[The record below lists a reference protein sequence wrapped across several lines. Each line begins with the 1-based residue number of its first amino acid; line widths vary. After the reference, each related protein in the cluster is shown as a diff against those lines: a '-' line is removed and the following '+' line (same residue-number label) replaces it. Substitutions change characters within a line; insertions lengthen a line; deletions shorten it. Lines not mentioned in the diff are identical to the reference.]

1 MLKTIKKKVHHV
13 KEHKKHWLVSI
24 ISLFLLCSSFFL
36 LWIASFRLPDL
47 DSFEGRVVSESTKI
61 FDRTGEILLY
71 DVHKDTKRTL
81 VESQN
86 ISRYLKDATVAIEDA
101 DFYQHKGIKP
111 TAILRAVLANLFSIS
126 YSQGGSTITQQVI
139 KNTVLTQEKS
149 ISRKLKEWILA
160 LKLEKVKT
168 KDQILTI
175 YLNESPYGGSIY
187 GIEEASRVFFGK
199 NALDL
204 TLGESAYLAA
214 LPNAPSR
221 FSPYGNNR
229 KLLDK
234 RKSLVLQK
242 MYENN
247 FITKKQQGEA
257 DKEEVVFL
265 ANDNIN
271 LKAPHFVMYV
281 KDWLEN
287 RYGVEAVESKGL
299 RVITTLDYNL
309 QKKAEEIVA
318 KFSKDNLEK
327 YNASNGAMVATDVK
341 TGQILV
347 MVGSKDYFSKDIDG
361 NFNIATAFRQPGS
374 SFKPFVYAASFEKGY
389 TPETV
394 LFDLKTEFSSA
405 CKPDGTPIKEE
416 DADKCYSP
424 ENYDG
429 KFRGPITLRDA
440 LAQSIN
446 IPAIKI
452 LYLTG
457 LKKAIGLANDMG
469 IESINDPDRYGLT
482 LVLGGGEVSL
492 LELTGAYSV
501 FANNGVRNNIIP
513 VLRVEDSNGKIIETF
528 NEKTERRVLSEESAL
543 AITSILSD
551 NNARSPSYGY
561 NSPLHFPGYDVAA
574 KTGTT
579 NDYKDAWILGYTPH
593 VALGAWVGNNDNTP
607 MEKKVAGFIVA
618 PMWNAFMQE
627 VLKSYPA
634 ENFKNYYPDYDN
646 SIRPALRGVWQGGES
661 YFIDSRNGT
670 IATDLTPE
678 QYREEKVYPSVHSIL
693 YWLDKDN
700 PRGERP
706 AHPENDSQFY
716 LWEEP
721 IQKWLEANPVSIPNV
736 NTPTVNPTP
745 VVQPQNTIVLKP
757 SMTITSPDQKTKYFI
772 DSQIKISIS
781 ILNFN
786 AARVEYYL
794 NGQFIGS
801 SNTRPFDFSFSP
813 KEFDGMTQ
821 YSNIRVVAH
830 GFLGEKIEASTSFP
844 ISPKQ

>member
-1 MLKTIKKKVHHV
+1 MLKTIKKRVRHV

-24 ISLFLLCSSFFL
+24 LSVCLLMISFFI
-36 LWIASFRLPDL
+36 LWIASFKLPDL
-47 DSFEGRVVSESTKI
+47 DSFEGRVVSQSTKI

-101 DFYQHKGIKP
+101 DFYKHKGVKFSSFM
-111 TAILRAVLANLFSIS
+111 RAVFANLMSVS
-126 YSQGGSTITQQVI
+126 YSQGGSTITQQVV
-139 KNTVLTQEKS
+139 KNTILTQEKS

-168 KDQILTI
+168 KDEILTI

-187 GIEEASRVFFGK
+187 GIEEASKIFFGK

-204 TLGESAYLAA
+204 TLAESAYLAA

-229 KLLDK
+229 KALDK
-234 RKSLVLQK
+234 RKSLVLEK

-247 FITKKQQGEA
+247 FISKKQQLEA
-257 DKEEVVFL
+257 DKEEVNFL
-265 ANDNIN
+265 VNDNLNIH
-271 LKAPHFVMYV
+271 APHFVMYV

-299 RVITTLDYNL
+299 KVITTLDYKL
-309 QKKAEEIVA
+309 QQKAEDIVA
-318 KFSKDNLEK
+318 KFSKENLEK
-327 YNASNGAMVATDVK
+327 YNASNGAMVAVEAK

-394 LFDLKTEFSSA
+394 LFDLKTEFSSS
-405 CKPDGTPIKEE
+405 CNPDGTPIKEE

-446 IPAIKI
+446 IPAIKV

-469 IESINDPDRYGLT
+469 IASINDPDRYGLT

-501 FANNGVRNNIIP
+501 FADNGVRNDLIP
-513 VLRVEDSNGKIIETF
+513 VLKVEDSEGNVIESF
-528 NEKTERRVLSEESAL
+528 DKKNERRVLSEESSL

-551 NNARSPSYGY
+551 NNARAPSYGY

-579 NDYKDAWILGYTPH
+579 NDYKDAWIIGYTTS

-627 VLKSYPA
+627 VLKAYPA
-634 ENFKNYYPDYDN
+634 EKFKTYYPDYDN
-646 SIRPALRGVWQGGES
+646 SIKPVLRGVWQGGES

-706 AHPENDSQFY
+706 THPENDSQFN

-721 IQKWLEANPVSIPNV
+721 IKKWLEANPIVV
-736 NTPTVNPTP
+736 P
-745 VVQPQNTIVLKP
+745 VVQQPVIKIPAPQIQNVIAPKP
-757 SMTITSPDQKTKYFI
+757 SMSITSPDQKTKYTI
-772 DSQIKISIS
+772 DSLIKVSMSIS
-781 ILNFN
+781 NFN

-801 SNTRPFDFSFSP
+801 SNSKPFDFSFKP
-813 KEFDGMTQ
+813 KDFGGIPL
-821 YSNIRVVAH
+821 YNNIRVVAH
-830 GFLGEKIEASTSFP
+830 GFLGEKIEASTSFT
-844 ISPKQ
+844 ITGI

>member
-1 MLKTIKKKVHHV
+1 
-13 KEHKKHWLVSI
+13 
-24 ISLFLLCSSFFL
+24 
-36 LWIASFRLPDL
+36 
-47 DSFEGRVVSESTKI
+47 VV
-61 FDRTGEILLY
+61 
-71 DVHKDTKRTL
+71 
-81 VESQN
+81 
-86 ISRYLKDATVAIEDA
+86 
-101 DFYQHKGIKP
+101 
-111 TAILRAVLANLFSIS
+111 
-126 YSQGGSTITQQVI
+126 
-139 KNTVLTQEKS
+139 KNTILTQEKS

-168 KDQILTI
+168 KDEILTI

-187 GIEEASRVFFGK
+187 GIEEASKIFFGK

-204 TLGESAYLAA
+204 TLAESAYLAA

-229 KLLDK
+229 KALDK
-234 RKSLVLQK
+234 RKSLVLEK

-247 FITKKQQGEA
+247 FISKKQQLEA
-257 DKEEVVFL
+257 DKEEVNFL
-265 ANDNIN
+265 VNDNLNIH
-271 LKAPHFVMYV
+271 APHFVMYV

-299 RVITTLDYNL
+299 KVITTLDYKL
-309 QKKAEEIVA
+309 QQKAEDIVA
-318 KFSKDNLEK
+318 KFSKENLEK
-327 YNASNGAMVATDVK
+327 YNASNGAMVAVEAK

-394 LFDLKTEFSSA
+394 LFDLKTEFSSS
-405 CKPDGTPIKEE
+405 CNPDGTPIKEE

-446 IPAIKI
+446 IPAIKV

-469 IESINDPDRYGLT
+469 IASINDPDRYGLT

-501 FANNGVRNNIIP
+501 FADNGVRNDLIP
-513 VLRVEDSNGKIIETF
+513 VLKVEDSEGNVIESF
-528 NEKTERRVLSEESAL
+528 DKKNERRVLSEESSL

-551 NNARSPSYGY
+551 NNARAPSYGY

-579 NDYKDAWILGYTPH
+579 NDYKDAWIIGYTTS

-627 VLKSYPA
+627 VLKAYPA
-634 ENFKNYYPDYDN
+634 EKFKTYYPDYDN
-646 SIRPALRGVWQGGES
+646 SIKPVLRGVWQGGES

-706 AHPENDSQFY
+706 THPENDSQFN

-721 IQKWLEANPVSIPNV
+721 IKKWLEANPIVV
-736 NTPTVNPTP
+736 P
-745 VVQPQNTIVLKP
+745 VVQQPVIKIPAPQIQNVIAPKP
-757 SMTITSPDQKTKYFI
+757 SMSITSPDQKTKYTI
-772 DSQIKISIS
+772 DSLIKVSMSIS
-781 ILNFN
+781 NFN

-801 SNTRPFDFSFSP
+801 SNSKPFDFSFKP
-813 KEFDGMTQ
+813 KDFGGIPL
-821 YSNIRVVAH
+821 YNNIRVVAH
-830 GFLGEKIEASTSFP
+830 GFLGEKIEASTSFT
-844 ISPKQ
+844 ITGI

>member
-1 MLKTIKKKVHHV
+1 MLKTIKKRVRHV

-24 ISLFLLCSSFFL
+24 LSVCLLMISFFI
-36 LWIASFRLPDL
+36 LWIASFKLPDL
-47 DSFEGRVVSESTKI
+47 DSFEGRVVSQSTKI
-61 FDRTGEILLY
+61 FDRTGEVLLY

-101 DFYQHKGIKP
+101 DFYKHKGVKFSSVIR
-111 TAILRAVLANLFSIS
+111 AILANLMSAS
-126 YSQGGSTITQQVI
+126 YSQGGSTITQQVV
-139 KNTVLTQEKS
+139 KNTILTQEKS

-168 KDQILTI
+168 KDEILTI

-187 GIEEASRVFFGK
+187 GIEEASKIFFGK

-204 TLGESAYLAA
+204 TLAESAYLAA

-229 KLLDK
+229 KALDK
-234 RKSLVLQK
+234 RKSLVLEK

-247 FITKKQQGEA
+247 FISKKQQLEA
-257 DKEEVVFL
+257 DKEEVNFL
-265 ANDNIN
+265 VNDNLNIH
-271 LKAPHFVMYV
+271 APHFVMYV

-299 RVITTLDYNL
+299 KVITTLDYKL
-309 QKKAEEIVA
+309 QQKAEDIVA
-318 KFSKDNLEK
+318 KFSKENLEK
-327 YNASNGAMVATDVK
+327 YNASNGAMVAVEAK

-394 LFDLKTEFSSA
+394 LFDLKTEFSSS
-405 CKPDGTPIKEE
+405 CNPDGTPIKEE

-446 IPAIKI
+446 IPAIKV

-469 IESINDPDRYGLT
+469 IASINDPDRYGLT

-501 FANNGVRNNIIP
+501 FADNGVRNDLIP
-513 VLRVEDSNGKIIETF
+513 VLKVEDSEGNVIESF
-528 NEKTERRVLSEESAL
+528 DKKNERRVLSEESSL

-551 NNARSPSYGY
+551 NNARAPSYGY

-579 NDYKDAWILGYTPH
+579 NDYKDAWIIGYTTS

-627 VLKSYPA
+627 VLKAYPA
-634 ENFKNYYPDYDN
+634 EKFKTYYPDYDN
-646 SIRPALRGVWQGGES
+646 SIKPVLRGVWQGGES

-706 AHPENDSQFY
+706 THPENDSQFN

-721 IQKWLEANPVSIPNV
+721 IKKWLEANPIVV
-736 NTPTVNPTP
+736 P
-745 VVQPQNTIVLKP
+745 VVQQPVIKIPAPQIQNVIAPKP
-757 SMTITSPDQKTKYFI
+757 SMSITSPDQKTKYTI
-772 DSQIKISIS
+772 DSLIKVSMSIS
-781 ILNFN
+781 NFN

-801 SNTRPFDFSFSP
+801 SNSKPFDFSFKP
-813 KEFDGMTQ
+813 KDFGGIPL
-821 YSNIRVVAH
+821 YNNIRVVAH
-830 GFLGEKIEASTSFP
+830 GFLGEKIEASTSFT
-844 ISPKQ
+844 ITGI